1 MSKSLSAG
9 HHDVTNFKLFNVT
22 VIKFMVREKGQHHV
36 NPGFFLKNRKSAVC
50 EHFMNAEEEVGTA
63 GKSGQAHHLKKFYT
77 AFRLT
82 AAVLPFFPS
91 SSSYETC

>member
-9 HHDVTNFKLFNVT
+9 HHDVTNFKFLNVT
-22 VIKFMVREKGQHHV
+22 IIKFMVREKGRHYV
-36 NPGFFLKNRKSAVC
+36 SSGFLKNRKSAVC
-50 EHFMNAEEEVGTA
+50 ERFMNAEEEVGTA